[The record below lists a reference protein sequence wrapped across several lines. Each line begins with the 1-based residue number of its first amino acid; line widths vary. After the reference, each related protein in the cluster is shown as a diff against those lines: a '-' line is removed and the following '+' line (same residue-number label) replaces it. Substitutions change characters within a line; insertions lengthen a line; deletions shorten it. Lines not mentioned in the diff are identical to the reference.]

1 MAAMTIATMDKPVL
15 KAPADPSGFG
25 AAVVVVMLRSGLPG
39 AWTTATETLV
49 TWTALMA
56 DAGAPAFVRA
66 VLKTSVNCVLNVV
79 SSVDAEAALAVTA
92 SAFSAGA

>member
-1 MAAMTIATMDKPVL
+1 MAAMTIATMDKPVV
-15 KAPADPSGFG
+15 KAPADEAGGGGPM
-25 AAVVVVMLRSGLPG
+25 VVVMLKSGLPG

-49 TWTALMA
+49 TWTALVA

-66 VLKTSVNCVLNVV
+66 VLKTSVNCVLNVA

-92 SAFSAGA
+92 SAFSGGA